1 MSRRGILIILFAF
14 AAMLPTFASAKAP
27 RGQIGTARDAYR
39 TPLPGVSKK
48 NKFILRQDL
57 FDRQNQPTCVQTGQA
72 RLPNPARSERM
83 I

>member
-57 FDRQNQPTCVQTGQA
+57 FDRQNPTNLRSDWPSPPAQPGQ
-72 RLPNPARSERM
+72 

>member
-1 MSRRGILIILFAF
+1 MTRRGILIILFAF

-57 FDRQNQPTCVQTGQA
+57 FDRQNPTNLRSDWPSPPAQPGQ
-72 RLPNPARSERM
+72 

>member
-1 MSRRGILIILFAF
+1 MTRRGMLIILFAF

-39 TPLPGVSKK
+39 TPLPGVSRK

-57 FDRQNQPTCVQTGQA
+57 FDRQNPTNLRSDWPSPPAQPGQ
-72 RLPNPARSERM
+72 

>member
-39 TPLPGVSKK
+39 TPLPGVSRK

-57 FDRQNQPTCVQTGQA
+57 FDRQNPTNLRSDWPSPPAQPGQ
-72 RLPNPARSERM
+72 

>member
-1 MSRRGILIILFAF
+1 MSRRGILIILLAF

-39 TPLPGVSKK
+39 TPLPGVSRK

-57 FDRQNQPTCVQTGQA
+57 FDRQNPTNLRSDWPSPPAQPGQ
-72 RLPNPARSERM
+72 

>member
-1 MSRRGILIILFAF
+1 MLIILFAF

-39 TPLPGVSKK
+39 TPLPGVSKM

-57 FDRQNQPTCVQTGQA
+57 FDRQNPTNLRSDWPSPPAQPGQ
-72 RLPNPARSERM
+72 

>member
-1 MSRRGILIILFAF
+1 MSRRGILIILLAF

-57 FDRQNQPTCVQTGQA
+57 FDRQNPTNLRSDWPSPPAQPGQ
-72 RLPNPARSERM
+72 